1 MGQTAFVFPGQGS
14 QEVGML
20 GDLLAV
26 HEQVAETFAEASE
39 VLGYDLRKLIS
50 EGPEEQ
56 LTQTEFTQPAIL
68 TSSVAI
74 WRLFQS
80 AGTSTPEV
88 VAGHSLGE
96 YSALVAASVIAFPDA
111 VKLVQKR
118 GQFMQTAV
126 PVGEGSMAAILGLE
140 DDQVIDICAYV
151 SSDSEI
157 VQAANFNAPGQL
169 VIAGHARAVDQ
180 AIAAC
185 QDAGARRAMSLP
197 VSAPF
202 HSALMKPAAEKL
214 SVELDAVT
222 FSAPQIRVIQ
232 NVDADFH
239 SDPDEIR
246 KNLVVQMDSA
256 VLWTNTIRRI
266 AAENI
271 TETVECGPGKVLAG
285 LAKRID
291 KSVKT
296 IAANSVDSV
305 AAAIEECV

>member
-20 GDLLAV
+20 GDLLTV

-80 AGTSTPEV
+80 AGTSPPEV

-140 DDQVIDICAYV
+140 DEQVIGICADV
-151 SSDSEI
+151 SSDSQI

-169 VIAGHARAVDQ
+169 VIAGHARAVEQ

-214 SVELDAVT
+214 SVELDGVT
-222 FSAPQIRVIQ
+222 FNAPQIRVIQ